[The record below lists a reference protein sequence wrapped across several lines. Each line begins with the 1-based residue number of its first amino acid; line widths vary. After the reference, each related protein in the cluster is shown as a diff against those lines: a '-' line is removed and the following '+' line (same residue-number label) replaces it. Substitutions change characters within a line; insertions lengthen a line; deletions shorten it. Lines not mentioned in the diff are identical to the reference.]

1 MYKEMRKYSRRKNLI
16 SVKWVCIVAAA
27 AAVLETVFYFVDLLY
42 LSVVCFGLF
51 AVLAVFLLSMFF
63 VAEEK
68 YACLSSAIGIY
79 FLGIRIKKIKFSDIK
94 SITISNASFNT
105 GTGYL
110 GAPILSCR
118 KNTETGE
125 KSPYPHILIYP
136 ADAPF
141 RKYRAGMNSYQI
153 YELSASEPWENE
165 PYSLGICW
173 FEPFAEIVQKTS
185 CPVYVLQDVY
195 AREKKSFDKV
205 FSEKSGLSERLVVV
219 A

>member
-1 MYKEMRKYSRRKNLI
+1 MRKYSRRKNLI

-27 AAVLETVFYFVDLLY
+27 AAVLETVFYFVNLLY

-141 RKYRAGMNSYQI
+141 HKYRAGMNSYQI
-153 YELSASEPWENE
+153 YKLSASEPWENE

-173 FEPFAEIVQKTS
+173 FASFAEIVQKTS

-195 AREKKSFDKV
+195 AREKESFDKV

>member
-1 MYKEMRKYSRRKNLI
+1 MRKYSRRKNLI
-16 SVKWVCIVAAA
+16 SVKWVCIVAAG

-42 LSVVCFGLF
+42 LSVVCFGLL

-153 YELSASEPWENE
+153 YKLSASEPWENE
-165 PYSLGICW
+165 PYSLGVCW
-173 FEPFAEIVQKTS
+173 FAPFAEIVQKTS

-195 AREKKSFDKV
+195 AREKESFDKV
-205 FSEKSGLSERLVVV
+205 FSEKSGLFERLVVV